1 MSQVDDWSDGYTSD
15 YLRDLNTYGPAS
27 ANAPRSSVVSHQ
39 VRYRAPDTSDIPLA
53 PGQNPEDSVYSN
65 ASGARMGQ
73 LKPRSGYN
81 PPAGGGYT
89 AQTFPHESGGR
100 RYARSKKQSRSR
112 GSAPAN
118 GVKTR
123 SAPLSGSDVT
133 ADVLRSVKADG
144 NTSFANWRQS
154 LVNQG
159 WSQAEADA
167 VRYDP
172 STGKFMSN
180 ASGQAA
186 TDHYMREQA
195 DKDAGIMADNPEVE
209 GKVSGQTPAKTEE
222 STQPA
227 PAKTEESTQPAPAK
241 TDTQTPAPADDHE
254 QEAKAAV
261 DEFLKQHPEDGKERL
276 KSIYAAVDSQNI
288 KDDAAYNLAVIA
300 EIQKAQTPAKTDT
313 QTSAPVPGRSFVTT
327 ENTGDNHVPNFGVQ
341 PAPADDHEQEAKAA
355 VDEFLKQHPED
366 GKERLKSIYAAV
378 DSQNIKDDAAY
389 NLAVIAEI
397 QKAQTPAA
405 SGDNTAVDNL
415 LNNPGNTEAVDL
427 GKAVSSERQAQ
438 TESGVNDYQDQLR
451 EGINWLR
458 MFHAPDD
465 PAGVRA
471 EAAITAIGNMLR
483 SSDPERYKRAVEE
496 LEKQKSYVINA
507 NNEEMAN
514 DITEGSKVFGD
525 PEKLGLR
532 AAAARQGLRAD
543 RQHRLNENYY
553 TDVFGSKLFHDAMDG
568 NIVTPDSIRAAEYV
582 RQLRAANAA
591 KAQAAAE
598 AAEQRADNPEG
609 WL

>member
-1 MSQVDDWSDGYTSD
+1 MSQVNDWSDGYASD
-15 YLRDLNTYGPAS
+15 YLRNLNAYGPAS
-27 ANAPRSSVVSHQ
+27 ANVPRSSVVSHQ
-39 VRYRAPDTSDIPLA
+39 VRYQSPVVLTEARTNDTPMYTEDDARGAYVAP
-53 PGQNPEDSVYSN
+53 
-65 ASGARMGQ
+65 ASGYRA
-73 LKPRSGYN
+73 
-81 PPAGGGYT
+81 PAGGGWDVNSSD
-89 AQTFPHESGGR
+89 ANLRFPNESGGR
-100 RYARSKKQSRSR
+100 RYARSKKQSRASK
-112 GSAPAN
+112 PAN

-159 WSQAEADA
+159 WSQAEAAA

-180 ASGQAA
+180 ASGQAV

-209 GKVSGQTPAKTEE
+209 GKVSGQTPAGQTPAGQTPAKTEGGAQPAPAKTEE

-261 DEFLKQHPEDGKERL
+261 DEFLKQHPADGKERL

-288 KDDAAYNLAVIA
+288 KDDAAYNLAVMA
-300 EIQKAQTPAKTDT
+300 EIQKAQT
-313 QTSAPVPGRSFVTT
+313 
-327 ENTGDNHVPNFGVQ
+327 
-341 PAPADDHEQEAKAA
+341 PADDHEQEAKAA
-355 VDEFLKQHPED
+355 VDEFLKQHPAD

-389 NLAVIAEI
+389 NLAVMAEI

-405 SGDNTAVDNL
+405 SGDNIAVDNL
-415 LNNPGNTEAVDL
+415 LNNPGNTEAV
-427 GKAVSSERQAQ
+427 
-438 TESGVNDYQDQLR
+438 N
-451 EGINWLR
+451 
-458 MFHAPDD
+458 
-465 PAGVRA
+465 
-471 EAAITAIGNMLR
+471 
-483 SSDPERYKRAVEE
+483 
-496 LEKQKSYVINA
+496 EK
-507 NNEEMAN
+507 MAN

>member
-1 MSQVDDWSDGYTSD
+1 MSQVDDWADGYADSA
-15 YLRDLNTYGPAS
+15 RDVNLYGPAS
-27 ANAPRSSVVSHQ
+27 ANVPRSSVVSHQ

-53 PGQNPEDSVYSN
+53 PGQNPEGSVYSN

-73 LKPRSGYN
+73 LKSRSGYN

-89 AQTFPHESGGR
+89 AETFPHETAGR
-100 RYARSKKQSRSR
+100 RYARSKKQSR
-112 GSAPAN
+112 GSAPVN

-123 SAPLSGSDVT
+123 SAPLSGTDVT
-133 ADVLRSVKADG
+133 ADVLRSVKAAG

-195 DKDAGIMADNPEVE
+195 DKDAGIMADNPEIE
-209 GKVSGQTPAKTEE
+209 GKVSGQTPAGQTPAGQTPAGQTPAKTEE

-227 PAKTEESTQPAPAK
+227 PAKTEESTQ
-241 TDTQTPAPADDHE
+241 
-254 QEAKAAV
+254 
-261 DEFLKQHPEDGKERL
+261 
-276 KSIYAAVDSQNI
+276 
-288 KDDAAYNLAVIA
+288 
-300 EIQKAQTPAKTDT
+300 
-313 QTSAPVPGRSFVTT
+313 SAPVET
-327 ENTGDNHVPNFGVQ
+327 EGGAQ

-355 VDEFLKQHPED
+355 VDEFLKQHPAD

-378 DSQNIKDDAAY
+378 DSQNIKDDVAY
-389 NLAVIAEI
+389 NLAVMAEI
-397 QKAQTPAA
+397 QK
-405 SGDNTAVDNL
+405 
-415 LNNPGNTEAVDL
+415 
-427 GKAVSSERQAQ
+427 
-438 TESGVNDYQDQLR
+438 
-451 EGINWLR
+451 
-458 MFHAPDD
+458 
-465 PAGVRA
+465 
-471 EAAITAIGNMLR
+471 
-483 SSDPERYKRAVEE
+483 
-496 LEKQKSYVINA
+496 
-507 NNEEMAN
+507 EMAN

-568 NIVTPDSIRAAEYV
+568 NIVIPDSIRAAEYV

-598 AAEQRADNPEG
+598 AAEQRSDNPEG

>member
-1 MSQVDDWSDGYTSD
+1 MSQVDDWADGYADSA
-15 YLRDLNTYGPAS
+15 RDVNLYGQAS
-27 ANAPRSSVVSHQ
+27 ANVPRPSVVSHQ

-73 LKPRSGYN
+73 TKPASGYRA
-81 PPAGGGYT
+81 PAGGGWDVNSPDT
-89 AQTFPHESGGR
+89 NLRFPNESGGR
-100 RYARSKKQSRSR
+100 RYARSRRTRSRSR

-118 GVKTR
+118 GVKTS
-123 SAPLSGSDVT
+123 SAPLSGTDVT
-133 ADVLRSVKADG
+133 ADVLRSVKAAG

-195 DKDAGIMADNPEVE
+195 DKDAGIMADNPGVE
-209 GKVSGQTPAKTEE
+209 GKVSGQTPA
-222 STQPA
+222 
-227 PAKTEESTQPAPAK
+227 
-241 TDTQTPAPADDHE
+241 
-254 QEAKAAV
+254 
-261 DEFLKQHPEDGKERL
+261 G
-276 KSIYAAVDSQNI
+276 
-288 KDDAAYNLAVIA
+288 
-300 EIQKAQTPAKTDT
+300 QTPAKTEGST
-313 QTSAPVPGRSFVTT
+313 
-327 ENTGDNHVPNFGVQ
+327 Q

-355 VDEFLKQHPED
+355 VDEFLKQHPAD

-405 SGDNTAVDNL
+405 SGDNIAVDNL
-415 LNNPGNTEAVDL
+415 LNNPGNTGAADL
-427 GKAVSSERQAQ
+427 GKAVLSESQAQ

-483 SSDPERYKRAVEE
+483 SSDPERYKHAVEE
-496 LEKQKSYVINA
+496 LEKQKSYVIAA
-507 NNEEMAN
+507 NNEEMAR
-514 DITEGSKVFGD
+514 DITEGSKVTGD
-525 PEKLGLR
+525 PAALEPR
-532 AAAARQGLRAD
+532 AATARQFFINDQKNKLAGRYFADALGARA
-543 RQHRLNENYY
+543 
-553 TDVFGSKLFHDAMDG
+553 FHDAMDG

-598 AAEQRADNPEG
+598 AAEQRSDNPEG

>member
-27 ANAPRSSVVSHQ
+27 ANVPRSSVVSHQ

-100 RYARSKKQSRSR
+100 RYSRSKKQSRASK
-112 GSAPAN
+112 PAN

-133 ADVLRSVKADG
+133 ADVLRSVKAAG

-159 WSQAEADA
+159 WSRAEADA

-209 GKVSGQTPAKTEE
+209 GKVSGQIPAKTEGGA
-222 STQPA
+222 QPA
-227 PAKTEESTQPAPAK
+227 PAKTEGGAQPAPAK

-288 KDDAAYNLAVIA
+288 KDDAAYNLAVMA
-300 EIQKAQTPAKTDT
+300 EIQKAQAT
-313 QTSAPVPGRSFVTT
+313 
-327 ENTGDNHVPNFGVQ
+327 
-341 PAPADDHEQEAKAA
+341 
-355 VDEFLKQHPED
+355 
-366 GKERLKSIYAAV
+366 
-378 DSQNIKDDAAY
+378 
-389 NLAVIAEI
+389 
-397 QKAQTPAA
+397 
-405 SGDNTAVDNL
+405 
-415 LNNPGNTEAVDL
+415 
-427 GKAVSSERQAQ
+427 
-438 TESGVNDYQDQLR
+438 
-451 EGINWLR
+451 
-458 MFHAPDD
+458 
-465 PAGVRA
+465 
-471 EAAITAIGNMLR
+471 
-483 SSDPERYKRAVEE
+483 
-496 LEKQKSYVINA
+496 
-507 NNEEMAN
+507 
-514 DITEGSKVFGD
+514 
-525 PEKLGLR
+525 
-532 AAAARQGLRAD
+532 
-543 RQHRLNENYY
+543 
-553 TDVFGSKLFHDAMDG
+553 
-568 NIVTPDSIRAAEYV
+568 
-582 RQLRAANAA
+582 
-591 KAQAAAE
+591 AE

>member
-1 MSQVDDWSDGYTSD
+1 MSQVNDWSDGFTSD
-15 YLRDLNTYGPAS
+15 YLRDLNTRGPAS

-73 LKPRSGYN
+73 LKPASGYRA
-81 PPAGGGYT
+81 PAGRGYT
-89 AQTFPHESGGR
+89 AETFPHETAGR
-100 RYARSKKQSRSR
+100 RYARPKKQSRSR

-118 GVKTR
+118 GVKTS
-123 SAPLSGSDVT
+123 SAPLSGADVT
-133 ADVLRSVKADG
+133 ADVLRSVKAAG

-209 GKVSGQTPAKTEE
+209 GKVSGQTPAGQTPAKTEGGA
-222 STQPA
+222 QPA
-227 PAKTEESTQPAPAK
+227 PAKTEGDAQPAPAK
-241 TDTQTPAPADDHE
+241 TEGGAQPAPAKTEGSAQPAPADDHE

-261 DEFLKQHPEDGKERL
+261 DEFLKQHPADGKERL

-288 KDDAAYNLAVIA
+288 KDDAAYNLAVMA
-300 EIQKAQTPAKTDT
+300 EIQK
-313 QTSAPVPGRSFVTT
+313 
-327 ENTGDNHVPNFGVQ
+327 
-341 PAPADDHEQEAKAA
+341 
-355 VDEFLKQHPED
+355 
-366 GKERLKSIYAAV
+366 
-378 DSQNIKDDAAY
+378 
-389 NLAVIAEI
+389 
-397 QKAQTPAA
+397 
-405 SGDNTAVDNL
+405 
-415 LNNPGNTEAVDL
+415 
-427 GKAVSSERQAQ
+427 
-438 TESGVNDYQDQLR
+438 
-451 EGINWLR
+451 
-458 MFHAPDD
+458 
-465 PAGVRA
+465 
-471 EAAITAIGNMLR
+471 
-483 SSDPERYKRAVEE
+483 
-496 LEKQKSYVINA
+496 
-507 NNEEMAN
+507 EMAN

-532 AAAARQGLRAD
+532 AAAARQGLRTD

-553 TDVFGSKLFHDAMDG
+553 TDVFGLKLFHDAMDG
-568 NIVTPDSIRAAEYV
+568 NIVIPDSIRAAEYV

-598 AAEQRADNPEG
+598 AAEQRSDNPEG